1 MKIVRTKQYRNAL
14 QNIMQFIAKDSRE
27 KALRF
32 RKQLDTHIGD
42 LPLFPYKF
50 RQSIYFEEKN
60 IRDLIFKG
68 YTIPYKIEEER
79 IIILGIKKY
88 TQDF

>member
-1 MKIVRTKQYRNAL
+1 MKIIYDDKFLKNFL
-14 QNIMQFIAKDSRE
+14 NIWDFIALDS
-27 KALRF
+27 KVNANRF
-32 RKQLDTHIGD
+32 KKELKQQIEN